1 MVPLLPGWASK
12 LFVAAT
18 TVAILVA
25 VGLAIAQD
33 QVVLRLRSATA
44 ATDPHA
50 PAYVAALV
58 GAGLS
63 HGNSFE
69 VLVNG
74 DEILPAMLAA
84 IENARRRISLE
95 TYVYEVGEVA
105 ERFTAALERAARRGV
120 VVNVVLDSIGTAGM
134 DPEHVERLRRA
145 GCHVVNFN
153 PTHWYTLEELNY
165 RTHRK
170 ILVVDGDVGFTGG
183 AGVADYWLGDAENEH
198 QWRETHVRIRGP
210 IVRLLEAAF
219 YENLLEGGDV
229 VTPALDEAP
238 QGTGDNGAS
247 LLVRSSPSGGSSDMK
262 RLYLLSFA
270 MARRSIDLASPYVIP
285 DESTL
290 WAFEDAVTR
299 GVRIRILAEGDVTDA
314 KPVKFASRAFYEQL
328 LELGVEIYEYEPT
341 MMHAKV
347 LVVDGVWSVFGSA
360 NFDNRSLELNDELNV
375 AVSSASLAAQL
386 LDDFERDLHMSR
398 RLELRAWRERSPLEQ
413 AREHF
418 WSYFGEVF

>member
-1 MVPLLPGWASK
+1 MAALLPGWASK
-12 LFVAAT
+12 LFVVAT
-18 TVAILVA
+18 TVAVLVA

-33 QVVLRLRSATA
+33 QVVLRLQSETA
-44 ATDPHA
+44 ADDPHA
-50 PAYVAALV
+50 AGYVAALV

-74 DEILPAMLAA
+74 DEILPAMLGA
-84 IENARRRISLE
+84 IEKARRRISLE
-95 TYVYEVGEVA
+95 TYVYEAGEVA
-105 ERFTAALERAARRGV
+105 ERFTSALERAARRGV
-120 VVNVVLDSIGTAGM
+120 VVNLVLDSIGAAGM
-134 DPEHVERLRRA
+134 DAEHVERLQRA
-145 GCHVVNFN
+145 GCRVVNFN

-170 ILVVDGDVGFTGG
+170 ILVVDGQVGFTGG
-183 AGVADYWLGDAENEH
+183 AGVADYWLGDAKNQD
-198 QWRETHVRIRGP
+198 QWRDTHVRIRGP
-210 IVRLLEAAF
+210 LVQLLEAAF
-219 YENLLEGGDV
+219 YENFLEGGDP

-238 QGTGDNGAS
+238 QGSGDDGAS
-247 LLVRSSPSGGSSDMK
+247 LLVRSAPSGSSSDMK

-270 MARRSIDLASPYVIP
+270 MARQSIDLASPYLIP

-290 WAFEDAVTR
+290 WAFEDAIRR
-299 GVRIRILAEGDVTDA
+299 GVRIRVLVEGEVTDA
-314 KPVKFASRAFYEQL
+314 KPVKYASRAFYEQL

-360 NFDNRSLELNDELNV
+360 NFDNRSMELNDELNV
-375 AVSSASLAAQL
+375 AVRSASLAAQL
-386 LDDFERDLHMSR
+386 LDDFERDLHVSR
-398 RLELRAWRERSPLEQ
+398 RLELHAWRARSPLEQ